1 MNANAVT
8 PVQET
13 ALTAPD
19 AGAIVSMIER
29 AALDPRVDMDKMER
43 LLAMQERIFDRNAR
57 MAYASA
63 LAVMQPKMP
72 VITERGGIKNKEGQ
86 IQSKY
91 ALWEDIND
99 SIKPL
104 LAEHGFALSFRTGTT
119 TEGKI
124 TVTGILSHREG
135 HQEET
140 TISLPHDSS
149 GNKNAV
155 QAVGSSTSYGK
166 RYTATAL
173 LNITSRGED
182 DDGHAAPNDWIDAD
196 QVGELVA
203 LMEDVGADRT
213 RFLNFLKVDTFA
225 HLPKRRF
232 REALDALEAKRG
244 K

>member
-1 MNANAVT
+1 MNAVT
-8 PVQET
+8 KVEESPL
-13 ALTAPD
+13 AAPD
-19 AGAIVSMIER
+19 ANAIVSMIER

-72 VITERGGIKNKEGQ
+72 VITERGGIKNRDGEV
-86 IQSKY
+86 QSRY
-91 ALWEDIND
+91 AKWEDIND
-99 SIKPL
+99 AIKPL

-119 TEGKI
+119 IEGKI

-149 GNKNAV
+149 GSKNAV

-182 DDGHAAPNDWIDAD
+182 DDGKAAPNDWINEDH
-196 QVGELVA
+196 VGELVA
-203 LMEDVGADRT
+203 LMDDVGADRT
-213 RFLNFLKVDTFA
+213 RFLNFLKVDSFA

-232 REALDALEAKRG
+232 REALDALEAKRRA
-244 K
+244 

>member
-1 MNANAVT
+1 MNAVT
-8 PVQET
+8 KVEDSPL
-13 ALTAPD
+13 AAPD
-19 AGAIVSMIER
+19 ANAIVSMIER

-57 MAYASA
+57 MAYAAA
-63 LAVMQPKMP
+63 LATMQPKMP
-72 VITERGGIKNKEGQ
+72 VITERGGIKNSAGAV
-86 IQSKY
+86 QSRY

-99 SIKPL
+99 AIKPI

-149 GNKNAV
+149 GSKNAV

-182 DDGHAAPNDWIDAD
+182 DDGKAAPNDWIDSD
-196 QVGELVA
+196 QVDELVA
-203 LMEDVGADRT
+203 LLDDVGADRT
-213 RFLNFLKVDTFA
+213 RFMNFLKIDTFA

-232 REALDALEAKRG
+232 REAIDALEAKRG
-244 K
+244 R